1 MKGLFGDGQLP
12 GYFGQRQWMAGS
24 SSQVPCRLFGI
35 CFVILLLMLLV
46 ALPVSAKV
54 GDPNG
59 LIPDSSCRSCHTEEV
74 FTKGFVRSVHGH
86 NSCTSCHRDIKNRA
100 RHMSGQERPA
110 DVNCAACHRDVA
122 AKYRRD
128 VHAVKQ
134 NFACQDCHGEIHG
147 LQKSGK
153 DVKTAITE
161 NCIRCHNTQDY
172 VLLGH
177 GRALAKGNQDAAAC
191 SDCHGLHNIPAYNL
205 ALERDVAVAREA
217 YTRRC
222 RACHADT
229 KMAKRNGFSTKTVL
243 NFDETY
249 HGKVL
254 DIGFPQRVAGC
265 ADCHGGHNNLSKTD
279 PRSSLH
285 PDNLYGACK
294 TCHKGI
300 HKRFVSFNPH
310 PDSEDSKGQMA
321 LYWTNIFM
329 IALLTGTFLFFWLHT
344 ILWWRRAYL
353 DKCRRT
359 KAGFLEHALAPEC
372 RDDYQVQRFS
382 VTERVMHIL
391 LVMSFFIL
399 VMTGFPLK
407 YHETAWAKV
416 LVNLWGGAYRAGLFH
431 RFAALVLC
439 GLFLYTLWLSI
450 RFLFPGWQRR
460 GWLGRLFGPD
470 SLFPNLKDLQD
481 MKGMV
486 LWFFHRGE
494 MPRLDRWTYWEKFDF
509 LAVFWGMMAIGGS
522 GFMLWFPEAFSWILP
537 GWVINVAAVVHSEEA
552 FLAAV
557 FIFTVHFFNNHIV
570 PNKFPLEPNIFTG
583 RYRIESLREER
594 PLEYE
599 RLVAEGRLDS
609 LKREGPGIWTQ
620 MFASV
625 FGLGSL
631 ILGIGLVVLIL
642 WAALFY

>member
-1 MKGLFGDGQLP
+1 MKGFFHARRP
-12 GYFGQRQWMAGS
+12 FFKYF
-24 SSQVPCRLFGI
+24 CRSHRI
-35 CFVILLLMLLV
+35 VWAVLLLTLFAV
-46 ALPVSAKV
+46 APAWARPETGK
-54 GDPNG
+54 
-59 LIPDSSCRSCHTEEV
+59 LISGGSCQSCHTEETYGKR
-74 FTKGFVRSVHGH
+74 FAHSVHGN
-86 NSCTSCHRDIKNRA
+86 NSCTSCHTDIKNLT
-100 RHMSGQERPA
+100 RHVSGSERPA
-110 DVNCAACHRDVA
+110 AVNCAACHRDIA

-147 LQKSGK
+147 LRKPGK
-153 DVKTAITE
+153 DFKTAVTE
-161 NCIRCHNTQDY
+161 NCSRCHSPEDY

-177 GRALAKGNQDAAAC
+177 GRALAKGNQDAATC
-191 SDCHGLHNIPAYNL
+191 SDCHGLHNIPAYNFT
-205 ALERDVAVAREA
+205 LERDVATAREA

-254 DIGFPQRVAGC
+254 DIGYPQRVAGC
-265 ADCHGGHNNLSKTD
+265 ADCHGGHNNLSKSD

-285 PDNLYGACK
+285 QDNLYEACK

-310 PDSEDSKGQMA
+310 PDPEDHKKQTA
-321 LYWTNIFM
+321 LYWTNVFM
-329 IALLTGTFLFFWLHT
+329 IALLAGTFCFFWVHSL
-344 ILWWRRAYL
+344 LWWRRVFV
-353 DKCRRT
+353 DTCRRK
-359 KAGFLEHALAPEC
+359 KAGFIEHRLAPEC

-382 VTERVMHIL
+382 VTERIMHVL
-391 LVMSFFIL
+391 LVISFFVL

-416 LVNLWGGAYRAGLFH
+416 LVNLWGGAYRAGIFH
-431 RFAALVLC
+431 RVAALVLC
-439 GLFLYTLWLSI
+439 GLFVYMLWLSI
-450 RFLFPGWQRR
+450 KFLFPKGNYR
-460 GWLGRLFGPD
+460 GWFGRLFGPD

-481 MKGMV
+481 IRGMF

-509 LAVFWGMMAIGGS
+509 LAVFWGMTAIGGS
-522 GFMLWFPEAFSWILP
+522 GFMLWFPEAFSYILP
-537 GWVINVAAVVHSEEA
+537 GWVINLAAVVHSEEA

-557 FIFTVHFFNNHIV
+557 FIFTVHFFNNHLV

-583 RYRIESLREER
+583 RYRIEALQEER

-599 RLVAEGRLDS
+599 RLVAEGRLDA
-609 LKREGPGIWTQ
+609 LKREGPGIWAQ
-620 MFASV
+620 LFASV

-631 ILGIGLVVLIL
+631 ILGLCLVVLIL
-642 WAALFY
+642 WAAVFY